1 MTWTPFASDFSRYL
15 PRRTSHSKVVLYT
28 AGDSFLAL
36 SLLTLRVPVSRIVAV
51 VTVAVDSSVEL
62 YNTGRRFEWGFFAW
76 IGGCLVAVLF
86 WDTELLVGR
95 FAELSRSV
103 GDLGFLA
110 GILGAGVLYMLM
122 YKMPVPTG
130 LLRTRKAARQQA
142 EAEAAAEAGPDAS
155 ATAPETK
162 PATELEG

>member
-1 MTWTPFASDFSRYL
+1 MLLVATPPNA
-15 PRRTSHSKVVLYT
+15 
-28 AGDSFLAL
+28 
-36 SLLTLRVPVSRIVAV
+36 VAYGSGYVTIGEMIKGGFWLNVIGIGV
-51 VTVAVDSSVEL
+51 VTLASSTL
-62 YNTGRRFEWGFFAW
+62 LEWGFFAW
-76 IGGCLVAVLF
+76 IGGCLVSMLF

-103 GDLGFLA
+103 GDIGFLA

-142 EAEAAAEAGPDAS
+142 EAEAAAEADPTAEADVA
-155 ATAPETK
+155 ATDSGRIYKEPS
-162 PATELEG
+162 